1 MEPRTRTSDR
11 HYRLVAA
18 GGTVVALAV
27 IAPLA
32 IGAGIVAARLAGGP
46 DAFAIVLVTAVAAG
60 LLSGGLAAPVLRR
73 VVDRR
78 ADLAR
83 AGTGRAERRP

>member
-1 MEPRTRTSDR
+1 VEPPKRTSDGR
-11 HYRLVAA
+11 YRLVAA

-32 IGAGIVAARLAGGP
+32 IGAGIVAARLAGGQ

-60 LLSGGLAAPVLRR
+60 LLSGGLAAPALRR

-78 ADLAR
+78 AGLAR
-83 AGTGRAERRP
+83 AGAGRAGRRP